1 LPVGVDIQEK
11 IMSTDLNG
19 TVAVVTGAGRGI
31 GREIALHQA
40 RNGAKV
46 VVLARTASE
55 IDESVSL
62 IGKEGGVAIS
72 FPVDLVDR
80 RAVELVLDRVKS
92 ELGAIDLLVNNH
104 GAFRAFGPIWECD
117 PEVWWQDVEINLRG
131 TFNTCRVAAPAML
144 ARGHGRIVNLVGG
157 GTGNSFPN
165 GSGYASSK
173 AAIMRFTE
181 CLNDTIKDRGVV
193 AFAVDPGLVR
203 TSMTELQLYSDAG
216 KTYLPGIQELFDNG
230 VNIPPSRAAALITDI
245 AAGRFDLLSG
255 RLLRGVD
262 DRDQLEQEMK
272 EIVAHDGRAL
282 RFSGV
287 EQPKL

>member
-1 LPVGVDIQEK
+1 
-11 IMSTDLNG
+11 MRTDLKS
-19 TVAVVTGAGRGI
+19 TVAVITGAGRGI

-46 VVLARTASE
+46 AVLARTASE
-55 IDESVSL
+55 IDETVSL
-62 IGKEGGVAIS
+62 IGREGGVAFS

-80 RAVELVLDRVKS
+80 RAVEQLLDRVAS
-92 ELGAIDLLVNNH
+92 ELGSIDLLVNNH
-104 GAFRAFGPIWECD
+104 GSFCAFGPIWECD
-117 PEVWWQDVEINLRG
+117 PDIWWQDVEINLRG
-131 TFNTCRVAAPAML
+131 TFHTCRVVAPRML
-144 ARGHGRIVNLVGG
+144 ARGKGRIVNLVGG
-157 GTGNSFPN
+157 GTGNSFPH

-181 CLNDTIKDRGVV
+181 CLNDTTKDRGVL

-203 TSMTELQLYSDAG
+203 TAMTELQLYSEAG
-216 KTYLPGIQELFDNG
+216 KTYMPNIQDLFDNG
-230 VNIPPSRAAALITDI
+230 VNIPPSRAAALIVDI
-245 AAGRFDLLSG
+245 AAGRFDPLAG

-262 DRDQLEQEMK
+262 DRELLEQEMK
-272 EIVAHDGRAL
+272 DIVARDGRAL